1 MLFDYLITKLNEKK
15 LFLLEKL
22 LVKLINNKKTTRS
35 KLRLKNPHAE
45 QMDELRRIVLSINK
59 SNINML

>member
-45 QMDELRRIVLSINK
+45 QMDEL
-59 SNINML
+59 